1 MNWLVVVPVGW
12 TVVALVVG
20 LIVGRGIRMAGGGRP
35 ECPLPCEDVE
45 VPLPAG
51 AAVDAGHPLEDDE
64 PDHGDD
70 VPDHGQALERTLA
83 PTG

>member
-20 LIVGRGIRMAGGGRP
+20 LFVGRGIRMAGGGHL
-35 ECPLPCEDVE
+35 ECPLPRDNAAVH
-45 VPLPAG
+45 LPAA
-51 AAVDAGHPLEDDE
+51 AAVDAGHPLEDD
-64 PDHGDD
+64 
-70 VPDHGQALERTLA
+70 VPDHGRAPERSFA

>member
-20 LIVGRGIRMAGGGRP
+20 LIVGRGIRMAGGSRP
-35 ECPLPCEDVE
+35 ECPLPCENAAVH
-45 VPLPAG
+45 LPAV
-51 AAVDAGHPLEDDE
+51 AAVDEDDV
-64 PDHGDD
+64 PDQGDD
-70 VPDHGQALERTLA
+70 VPDHGRALERSLA